1 MAVPKS
7 DRPLPPALRGTVTA
21 PEITIPLQ
29 QVGEDEVGHPED
41 YYRMIMEEY
50 SNRYLAALGVAP
62 TAANKDLV
70 VKSMPLKDCEI
81 HASWASRASS
91 VADSLTILPSTS
103 LRKKGILHDTGKGGE
118 GPNAARA
125 KRQIEWLDV
134 RPPATEYYRA
144 HPDSPTMS
152 ARVRKMEMKLQEQ
165 DMKLSEGSSISLTRE
180 FERQRQQRVLE
191 AAMGSRKGEGAEQEA
206 ERKLRQEEEVESLKR
221 FLLPFA
227 AVQPGPGGTKV
238 LKSWRDATLD
248 LALEIPDG
256 YKREAIL
263 PIQISVQEIEKETH
277 AYVTDG
283 QLPMQMLTVHSL
295 HQEPYKARKEQLQNS
310 LRDRKQVRLI
320 GLLSHFVY
328 WTTCGH
334 LHSPQRRLPEQHR
347 QALFTAIHE
356 VWSAIE
362 ELKHTPW
369 GVSFGLPVHLLVLKR
384 GVLWCFTTQYQN
396 MMKDENVV
404 RNLVFRINVVLMHLL
419 DPENRYSR
427 LGIFDVST
435 QGIHLR
441 RQLSMVEA
449 SHGWTSSQ
457 ATNAMLN
464 RATTLTSSLIGESAM
479 AHQTR
484 RLLAKNVTT
493 AILRKA
499 DAKSSSQEELANP
512 EQPDLSRE
520 WTQTMDAPHRVKLFG
535 FARQRLQQPGQKP
548 GQKDKKK
555 EAA

>member
-1 MAVPKS
+1 
-7 DRPLPPALRGTVTA
+7 
-21 PEITIPLQ
+21 
-29 QVGEDEVGHPED
+29 
-41 YYRMIMEEY
+41 
-50 SNRYLAALGVAP
+50 
-62 TAANKDLV
+62 
-70 VKSMPLKDCEI
+70 
-81 HASWASRASS
+81 
-91 VADSLTILPSTS
+91 
-103 LRKKGILHDTGKGGE
+103 
-118 GPNAARA
+118 
-125 KRQIEWLDV
+125 
-134 RPPATEYYRA
+134 
-144 HPDSPTMS
+144 
-152 ARVRKMEMKLQEQ
+152 MKLQEQ

-227 AVQPGPGGTKV
+227 SVQPGPGGTKV

-248 LALEIPDG
+248 LALEVPDT

-263 PIQISVQEIEKETH
+263 PIQLSVQEIEKETQ
-277 AYVTDG
+277 AYVKDG

-295 HQEPYKARKEQLQNS
+295 HVEPYKARKAQLVAS
-310 LRDRKQVRLI
+310 LQDRKQVRLI

-328 WTTCGH
+328 WTVCGH
-334 LHSPQRRLPEQHR
+334 LHSAQRRLPEMHR

-356 VWSAIE
+356 VWSEIE

-369 GVSFGLPVHLLVLKR
+369 GLSFGLPLHLLVLKR
-384 GVLWCFTTQYQN
+384 GVLWAFTTQYPT
-396 MMKDENVV
+396 MMKDEAVV
-404 RNLVFRINVVLMHLL
+404 RNLIFRINVVLMHLL

-441 RQLSMVEA
+441 RQLSLVEA

-457 ATNAMLN
+457 ATNAMLH
-464 RATTLTSSLIGESAM
+464 RATTLTSSLLGESAM

-499 DAKSSSQEELANP
+499 DGKTGSHEDLA
-512 EQPDLSRE
+512 
-520 WTQTMDAPHRVKLFG
+520 
-535 FARQRLQQPGQKP
+535 
-548 GQKDKKK
+548 
-555 EAA
+555 